1 MPISTV
7 TAAVVPEVRV
17 TSSMSLSTL
26 PFGIVTVVTPSVR
39 LPFAT
44 VTGSTISNNAPAGA
58 TALNCPD
65 ATLSNETA
73 NGIGFT
79 LFLPNRILVSAVNPS
94 KIPAGNSESLL
105 PYRFRSTKPV
115 SPEKSPAFNSEIS
128 LFRRFRTVIDARCAS
143 VTSAA
148 ASTPSIA
155 LTIASRTAGVRSST
169 GVTSA

>member
-1 MPISTV
+1 MP
-7 TAAVVPEVRV
+7 
-17 TSSMSLSTL
+17 LSTL
-26 PFGIVTVVTPSVR
+26 PFGIVTVATPSVR

-44 VTGSTISNNAPAGA
+44 VNGNTISNNAPAGT

-65 ATLSNETA
+65 ATFSNETE

-79 LFLPNRILVSAVNPS
+79 LFPPNRIVVSDVNPS
-94 KIPAGNSESLL
+94 KIPAGSSESLL

-128 LFRRFRTVIDARCAS
+128 LFRRFKAVIDTSCSA

-155 LTIASRTAGVRSST
+155 LTIASRTAGVRSAT